1 MKIYLVGGAIRD
13 ELLGIKS
20 LEKDVSKLLINNGYI
35 PVASAVI
42 TYFFVKKD
50 LPTYHCN

>member
-1 MKIYLVGGAIRD
+1 IIALEIHGDNI
-13 ELLGIKS
+13 IKS

-50 LPTYHCN
+50 EIPQRKK